1 MAKLHHNVGKFIN
14 RFAYLGTLPI
24 GADISIILGDAIV
37 DVGTGIVFQ
46 IFETKFLS
54 SVDNIKQVWSHN
66 SMLG

>member
-37 DVGTGIVFQ
+37 DVGAGIVFQ
-46 IFETKFLS
+46 IFVTKFF
-54 SVDNIKQVWSHN
+54 IKCRQYQTSLVP
-66 SMLG
+66 